1 MQIKRRPP
9 QFYITTSLFSIALLF
24 ALWQIGN
31 VVFTHK
37 VKLTNRI
44 DGQTLQTKMLSL
56 SGTAPKIK
64 VLKVNGNIVPISTT
78 GKWNDAI
85 LLPDGYSIVTI
96 ESKDAYGHIKLDQ
109 YPVYVAVD
117 PPTTT
122 VGSRETLPS
131 IN

>member
-1 MQIKRRPP
+1 MKTKRRPP
-9 QFYITTSLFSIALLF
+9 QFYVTTSLFSVALLF
-24 ALWQIGN
+24 TLWQIGN

-37 VKLTNRI
+37 VKLATNI
-44 DGQTLQTKMLSL
+44 EGQTLENKMLSIA
-56 SGTAPKIK
+56 GTAPKIK
-64 VLKVNGNIVPISTT
+64 ILKVNGNIVPISTD
-78 GKWNDAI
+78 GKWNDSI

-96 ESKDAYGHIKLDQ
+96 ESKDAYGHIKSDQ

-122 VGSRETLPS
+122 VGSRDSLPN